1 MKRPAFMH
9 SRILILALILV
20 STLRADP
27 ASHRQAAG
35 AMLDLFSGPDTLRAG
50 FDTMLDPMLDGM
62 RKNGAPEPALNDI
75 KDAFHDWLEQEIV
88 WDELKPELVEVYMG
102 AFSEDELRELLEF
115 YRTPL
120 GQKTLKKLPALFAE
134 GARIGQLYAKKK
146 EAGLVSRIQKVVAQ
160 HTPASAKP

>member
-1 MKRPAFMH
+1 MH

-20 STLRADP
+20 STLQADP

-35 AMLDLFSGPDTLRAG
+35 AVLDLLSGPDTLRAG
-50 FDTMLDPMLDGM
+50 FGTILDPMLDGM
-62 RKNGAPEPALNDI
+62 RKNGAPEPAIDDI
-75 KDAFHDWLEQEIV
+75 RAAFHDWLEQEIV
-88 WDELKPELVEVYMG
+88 WDELKPELVEVYVG

-134 GARIGQLYAKKK
+134 AARIGQLYAKKK

-160 HTPASAKP
+160 HTPAPAKP